1 MIRSWTIFTRCAWT
15 QHTPF
20 LYNQTELAACSR
32 AMSSWVLMTTT
43 LAFALVPFPDGGLH
57 KCAGAPFVHWRPSLL
72 PHPSNRIILG
82 RLGCS
87 VRVSKTTS
95 VMQQTSHKFLVTAN
109 LTRSVFS
116 AMSSWLS

>member
-1 MIRSWTIFTRCAWT
+1 MVVLTSVVK
-15 QHTPF
+15 
-20 LYNQTELAACSR
+20 L
-32 AMSSWVLMTTT
+32 WVLMTTT

-116 AMSSWLS
+116 AMSSGLSCAGLLGGGRPTDDG